1 MLHSSLNE
9 LVSYFLQMW
18 TGASPLLTKGPWA
31 IYLGGK
37 YQKPSYFFCGVY
49 QIFDRLDE
57 SKHQYGN
64 MTTRLNKLHTIEMR
78 VKLSRSHL
86 KAWGVRI
93 SRSCLD
99 LLNCKGG
106 IPFLVSRFKRCFSL
120 DHSSKM

>member
-1 MLHSSLNE
+1 MAIRAPD
-9 LVSYFLQMW
+9 
-18 TGASPLLTKGPWA
+18 GA
-31 IYLGGK
+31 
-37 YQKPSYFFCGVY
+37 
-49 QIFDRLDE
+49 
-57 SKHQYGN
+57 
-64 MTTRLNKLHTIEMR
+64 NKLHTIEMK

-86 KAWGVRI
+86 KAWGVRN